1 MISIGLGRHEQQ
13 RRQGY
18 VLRAVLRS
26 WIPRRHRARLQA
38 LLRRIRGVPLR
49 GRSVVC
55 PCCQHSFSRFLA
67 HGRPPRLNAMCP
79 HCGALERHRFL
90 WLYLQREKEILTKP
104 PWLLH
109 VAPEP
114 AIRALLKGIPGLRYI
129 TVDRS
134 AETVAIHC
142 DVQALP
148 LGDAAV
154 SAIICYHVLEHVA
167 NDRQAMR
174 ELHRVLQPGGWAVFE
189 VPIRVSERCTDE
201 APEITDPGERFRRFG
216 QEDHVRWYGM
226 DFFSRLSEAG
236 FCVAVKRYDDLM
248 PAELIARHALWK
260 DGLVAVCSR

>member
-1 MISIGLGRHEQQ
+1 
-13 RRQGY
+13 
-18 VLRAVLRS
+18 
-26 WIPRRHRARLQA
+26 
-38 LLRRIRGVPLR
+38 
-49 GRSVVC
+49 
-55 PCCQHSFSRFLA
+55 
-67 HGRPPRLNAMCP
+67 
-79 HCGALERHRFL
+79 L